1 MRDTGDN
8 YYVPGTHFICKNP
21 MKYVLLLTS
30 LSAEKTEERNKSY
43 SALKYEIWDWNAY
56 NQSPEPI

>member
-43 SALKYEIWDWNAY
+43 SALKYEI
-56 NQSPEPI
+56 